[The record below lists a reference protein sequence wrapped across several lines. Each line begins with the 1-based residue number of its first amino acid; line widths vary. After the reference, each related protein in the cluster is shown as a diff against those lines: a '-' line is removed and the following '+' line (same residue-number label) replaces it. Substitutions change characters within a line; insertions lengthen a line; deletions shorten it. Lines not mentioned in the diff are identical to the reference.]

1 MKLFGRKLNGS
12 TDILQGFKIETIEI
26 TEQAFLSKGEEK
38 YQGTLVPSNNNDQVQ
53 GTLLEL
59 TNEEL
64 LLADKYEPGNNK
76 GSKCPCSLEK
86 KHGYSS
92 LIWSD
97 HFLIIN

>member
-64 LLADKYEPGNNK
+64 LLIDKYEPGNYK
-76 GSKCPCSLEK
+76 RIKMPLQSGKKAWVFIADLE
-86 KHGYSS
+86 
-92 LIWSD
+92 
-97 HFLIIN
+97 